1 MGEDFTIT
9 HDVVLRVLYDRI
21 KESKLNIGLLD
32 KDLEDKIVIVLPN
45 DVIDGNIS
53 DVFDLIHDVVDE
65 LETTKRSINNY
76 LEYRELTDDI
86 KDDVL
91 WITK

>member
-1 MGEDFTIT
+1 M
-9 HDVVLRVLYDRI
+9 
-21 KESKLNIGLLD
+21 
-32 KDLEDKIVIVLPN
+32 LPS
-45 DVIDGNIS
+45 DVIEGNIA
-53 DVFDLIHDVVDE
+53 DVFDLMNEVADE

-86 KDDVL
+86 KDNVL

>member
-1 MGEDFTIT
+1 M
-9 HDVVLRVLYDRI
+9 RDRI
-21 KESKLNIGLLD
+21 EKSNLNVGLLD
-32 KDLEDKIVIVLPN
+32 KDLEDKIVIVLPS
-45 DVIDGNIS
+45 DVIEDNIAG
-53 DVFDLIHDVVDE
+53 VFDLIHDVVDE

-76 LEYRELTDDI
+76 LEYRELTDDV